1 MALPVVKIARPGREA
16 LGGNSVSESQD
27 GVNLASNSFC
37 LETAAFSLN
46 RFRYSEKD

>member
-1 MALPVVKIARPGREA
+1 MAPPVVKIARPGREA

-46 RFRYSEKD
+46 RFSYSEKD